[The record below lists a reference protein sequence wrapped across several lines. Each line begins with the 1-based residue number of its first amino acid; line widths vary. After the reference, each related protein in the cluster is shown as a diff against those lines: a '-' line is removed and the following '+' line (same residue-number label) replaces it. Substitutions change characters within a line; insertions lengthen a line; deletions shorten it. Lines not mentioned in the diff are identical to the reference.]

1 MNIKSLR
8 LEAYIAGFALVI
20 AFLAVSWGV
29 VARYIAPQPAAW
41 SNELATISF
50 AWIVFLGAAEGL
62 RTGQHI
68 GVDLLTSR
76 LSERPKRILAI
87 LMTFLVA
94 AGLSYFAYLSARIG
108 IDSFDRPT
116 PVLRLP
122 FTVVHAAAF
131 LGLTSMSVRSFIDGY
146 RILRGDMS

>member
-8 LEAYIAGFALVI
+8 WEAYISGFALVI

-41 SNELATISF
+41 TNELATISF

-62 RTGQHI
+62 RTHQHI

-76 LSERPKRILAI
+76 LPERPRQILAI
-87 LMTFLVA
+87 FVTFLIG
-94 AGLSYFAYLSARIG
+94 AGLFYIAILAAQIG
-108 IDSFDRPT
+108 INSFDRPT

-122 FTVVHAAAF
+122 LTVVHTAVF
-131 LGLTSMSVRSFIDGY
+131 LGLGSMSVRSLIDGF
-146 RILRGDMS
+146 RMLRGDVQ